1 MRIYIGMLDR
11 DVAEMHSS
19 RSARRRIYLR
29 LLADEPRAREVEVN
43 LHVVVR
49 PDPHTLLRL
58 RERAGGISVRCVRA
72 YSAAEGSRRG

>member
-11 DVAEMHSS
+11 DVIAEMHSS
-19 RSARRRIYLR
+19 RSARLRIYLR

-58 RERAGGISVRCVRA
+58 RERAGGISEVRSCV
-72 YSAAEGSRRG
+72 YI

>member
-1 MRIYIGMLDR
+1 MLDR

-19 RSARRRIYLR
+19 RSARLRIYIYLR

-58 RERAGGISVRCVRA
+58 RERAGGISEVRSCV
-72 YSAAEGSRRG
+72 YI

>member
-1 MRIYIGMLDR
+1 MPPKAIKKSISA
-11 DVAEMHSS
+11 AESHL
-19 RSARRRIYLR
+19 YLR
-29 LLADEPRAREVEVN
+29 RLADEPRAREVEVN